1 MELYCFYNID
11 SAVQG
16 IIILAF
22 NTSYSSPSGTD
33 SFGRKIRKCQSWS
46 IPGDN

>member
-1 MELYCFYNID
+1 MGLNCSYNGK
-11 SAVQG
+11 SAVQE

-22 NTSYSSPSGTD
+22 NTNYPLPLGTD
-33 SFGRKIRKCQSWS
+33 TFGRKIRKCESWC